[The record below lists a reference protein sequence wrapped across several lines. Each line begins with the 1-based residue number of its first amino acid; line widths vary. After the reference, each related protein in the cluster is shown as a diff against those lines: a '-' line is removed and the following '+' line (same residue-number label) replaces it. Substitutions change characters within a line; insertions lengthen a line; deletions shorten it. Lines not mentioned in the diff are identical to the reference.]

1 MSKDTF
7 NRGEYAAFKKVS
19 KILSEEGN
27 EEDPNEED
35 PNIESVD
42 AEITAWAA
50 GSGKASRPETP
61 DADIEAWAKSNKH

>member
-27 EEDPNEED
+27 EEDPN
-35 PNIESVD
+35 IEAVD

-50 GSGKASRPETP
+50 GSGKASKEA
-61 DADIEAWAKSNKH
+61 DADIEEWSKGHKN